1 MLEPQDAFNRT
12 YVDLL
17 EEAKTY
23 ELHTPEAL
31 AAFKTIAVITQC
43 QLPPTET
50 PDPEPTT
57 KWGRFKR
64 SAGAV
69 LDNETTRTLIKAGGA
84 FGGVALVGHL
94 TVRQDR
100 VLDRTALAQANQ
112 RNS

>member
-1 MLEPQDAFNRT
+1 MLEPQDAFART

-17 EEAKTY
+17 KEASSY

-31 AAFKTIAVITQC
+31 AAFKTLGAVTQC
-43 QLPPTET
+43 QLPPIET

-64 SAGAV
+64 TAGAV

-100 VLDRTALAQANQ
+100 VLERQALAQANQ